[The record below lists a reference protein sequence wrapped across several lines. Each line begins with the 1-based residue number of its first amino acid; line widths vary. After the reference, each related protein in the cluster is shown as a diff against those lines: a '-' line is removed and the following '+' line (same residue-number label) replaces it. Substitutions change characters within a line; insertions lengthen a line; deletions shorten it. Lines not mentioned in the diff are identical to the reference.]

1 MTTGINQWNKYKDNG
16 ESIFLA
22 IQGQVEP
29 SLWDKT
35 KDDARFPAIQA
46 LKCPIALINLMKE
59 RCTGGTAGTWEPLAF
74 IKQLDKTISY
84 SQCPPRGGNS
94 MTIGE
99 YKRTVESYVSTT
111 CKLGGLLAFGSTL
124 MEPILAA
131 PQPGVTTLL
140 AYVRMTEVLR
150 RPYDILY
157 KDLIVTIIMTK
168 GCNYSSLRKWLAQN
182 HLIPGSQAYTMVS
195 NELVDMV
202 NSNSFQPDASK
213 QKPNKNK
220 NKKNDDETMGAII
233 MNDQPS
239 SEGAVNDVPVESET
253 EPTDNIESE
262 SEDSD
267 SNNSVAS
274 SDSEESSEE
283 STMVPSAE

>member
-1 MTTGINQWNKYKDNG
+1 MVSSTEVGGDNTPNSQAAKKNQPRPNNKKSNGFKGDAKTESALNGKVIISGSSQAGQLISLTESLSSFIGDKGFPHWAESIRLMQRSTEGDFMPANVGRSAYGAIVADVFVWNGNALDTEDEYIRAMKIWEKNVTAGINQWNKYKDNG

-131 PQPGVTTLL
+131 PQPGATTLL
-140 AYVRMTEVLR
+140 AYVGMTEVLR
-150 RPYDILY
+150 
-157 KDLIVTIIMTK
+157 
-168 GCNYSSLRKWLAQN
+168 
-182 HLIPGSQAYTMVS
+182 
-195 NELVDMV
+195 
-202 NSNSFQPDASK
+202 
-213 QKPNKNK
+213 
-220 NKKNDDETMGAII
+220 
-233 MNDQPS
+233 
-239 SEGAVNDVPVESET
+239 
-253 EPTDNIESE
+253 
-262 SEDSD
+262 
-267 SNNSVAS
+267 
-274 SDSEESSEE
+274 
-283 STMVPSAE
+283 